1 MSNSSKL
8 NPNVIKFSIGT
19 EAGAPKIPVPYFTGN
34 PKEDLRIWNKEFDH
48 AADTCGWSEEVKFQM
63 FKILVKDQAKDL
75 IQRCTSL
82 SSALSLLKERFYSEK
97 RYDDHYKQFKNI
109 KMHET
114 EPASQFEFR
123 LRELADSLEYCGS
136 RPTDRE
142 VLHAFLE
149 GLHPRIQHRVYD
161 QAPIDIED
169 ALILAQRMENHPSQ
183 VPSRKW
189 ENRRTTSQKP
199 EPKGD
204 NSNSSANSTKGR
216 PKCTNCKRMG
226 HTVDRCFRLHPEL
239 RPPRAANAVHLPTL
253 AVPRKGPKCLLKA
266 TINGHQVTALID
278 TGADV
283 SLINPLVVQKL
294 QLPPVPLEST
304 IPLLAFDTT
313 GSNLTHGVKVTLG
326 IEGNP
331 SKEFVALIPVV
342 LQHDLLLGVDFLQR
356 EKALVNFDAQTVEI
370 LGLVLPLF
378 PERPQNISVCQLTL
392 DDADIALASK
402 ASTDPPSM
410 ADIDLK
416 HLPDDRQQE
425 LLPLVQPLVH
435 QPDIGLFKG
444 MTHRIDL
451 QPSVRPFASA
461 PYRIPYVHLPALKA
475 EVAKLL
481 NIGVLRPSTS
491 AFASPAFV
499 IPKRTGEVRLVGD
512 FRKLNSL
519 TVPKR
524 FPLPRIEDLL
534 LSFHGMKFFTTLDL
548 NSGYHQISIDPDH
561 VDRTAIILPFGLY
574 EYVRMP
580 FGLAYAPMTF
590 QAAMQRLFM
599 HLDFVR
605 VYLDDILIAS
615 RTWQEHVQHVAQ
627 VLAILKENG
636 LTLNLKKCLFAK
648 TSVEY
653 LGFEIDE
660 NGIQPSARSVT
671 ALQQLTTMKVRNR
684 KHVRSIVG
692 SLNFLRM
699 VIPNFSSK
707 LAPLTS
713 LTQDKIP
720 FHWTEVEQ
728 SIVRDLVTEFQ
739 QNAKLYHVVLG
750 EPFELYTDASD
761 DAIGAVLLQFQR
773 PVYFFSKKFDKAQ
786 KNYTVSEKEALAIVW
801 TLHHLRQVLLGSPVT
816 VYTDH
821 SNLLFLTTA
830 KLQRIQRWKLL
841 LDEYDLTIV
850 HVPGSKNSMAD
861 VLSRS
866 VAAVSMLPAFPLD
879 FSLLADAQEADVA
892 NRPANLITSTIANQ
906 TLFVHPDSKAIWIP
920 PSAQKEV
927 LQWSHTMFFHPG
939 SVKLYETLKKLVF
952 WPSLLHDVTAL
963 TNSCTTCATAKPS
976 QTKYGLVSRGM
987 IPKEPFQQLHI
998 DLLGPFSFADDVLD
1012 RHGVTPED
1020 LEYSYLLTMIDAG
1033 SRWIELVPVNSTKVA
1048 DVIAAL
1054 DDQWLSRYP
1063 RPETVTCDN
1072 GPPFNSE
1079 ELKDFLSGFGI
1090 QLSHTTTYNPQS
1102 NSFVERLHGQ
1112 INNMI
1117 RTQQDPL
1124 WYANVQGMAWA
1135 YRSSFH
1141 RVLGCSPAEIVFSK
1155 NMLFTHLPI
1164 DRNQLIT
1171 TAQSRQS
1178 TQQQRDLQRINKR
1191 RVPHTYAVNDL
1202 IYTSVI
1208 EPNKTQ
1214 PRWSGPYKVVAIHED
1229 STLSFINDDLD
1240 TPSTQ
1245 RINLRRVKPFL
1256 GSRNVA

>member
-63 FKILVKDQAKDL
+63 FKILVKDQAKDV
-75 IQRCTSL
+75 IQKCTSL
-82 SSALSLLKERFYSEK
+82 SNALSLLKERFYSEK
-97 RYDDHYKQFKNI
+97 RYDDHYKHFKNL
-109 KMHET
+109 KMHEN
-114 EPASQFEFR
+114 EQSSHFEFR

-189 ENRRTTSQKP
+189 ENRRPDQQKQDFK
-199 EPKGD
+199 EENF
-204 NSNSSANSTKGR
+204 NSKRIR
-216 PKCTNCKRMG
+216 PKCSHCKRMG
-226 HTVDRCFRLHPEL
+226 HTVEKCFKLHPEM
-239 RPPRAANAVHLPTL
+239 RPPFKAQAVHLPTL
-253 AVPRKGPKCLLKA
+253 SVPTKSPKCLLKA
-266 TINGHQVTALID
+266 SINGHPVTALID

-283 SLINPLVVQKL
+283 SLICPLVVQKL
-294 QLPPVPLEST
+294 QLSEIPLETT
-304 IPLLAFDTT
+304 IPLLAFDTS
-313 GSNLTHGVKVTLG
+313 GSKLTHGVRVTLDVQ
-326 IEGNP
+326 GNP
-331 SKEFVALIPVV
+331 SKEFVALIPAV
-342 LQHDLLLGVDFLQR
+342 LQQDLLLGVDFLQR
-356 EKALVNFDAQTVEI
+356 EKALVDFDAQTLEI
-370 LGLVLPLF
+370 MGLVLPLF
-378 PERPQNISVCQLTL
+378 PELQQQISACQLTL
-392 DDADIALASK
+392 DDADLALAQK
-402 ASTDPPSM
+402 ADTDPPSI
-410 ADIDLK
+410 ADIDLQ
-416 HLPDDRQQE
+416 HLSAERQRE
-425 LLPLVQPLVH
+425 LLPLVQPLIN
-435 QPDIGLFKG
+435 QPAIGLFKG

-451 QPSVRPFASA
+451 QPSVRPFATA
-461 PYRIPYVHLPALKA
+461 PYRIPYVHIPALKA

-534 LSFHGMKFFTTLDL
+534 LSFNGMRYFTTLDL
-548 NSGYHQISIDPDH
+548 NSGYHQIPIDPDH
-561 VDRTAIILPFGLY
+561 VDRTAIILPFGTY
-574 EYVRMP
+574 EYLRMP

-615 RTWQEHVQHVAQ
+615 KTWEEHVQHVAQ
-627 VLAILKENG
+627 VLATLQKNG

-648 TSVEY
+648 TTVEY

-671 ALQQLTTMKVRNR
+671 SLQQLTTLKVRNR

-707 LAPLTS
+707 VAPLTS
-713 LTQDKIP
+713 LTQEKVP
-720 FHWTEVEQ
+720 FRWTDIEHNLVE
-728 SIVRDLVTEFQ
+728 SLVAEFQ
-739 QNAKLYHVVLG
+739 ANAKLYHVVLG

-761 DAIGAVLLQFQR
+761 EAIGAVLLQFQR

-786 KNYTVSEKEALAIVW
+786 RNYTVSEKEALAIVW

-866 VAAVSMLPAFPLD
+866 VAGVSMLPAFPLD
-879 FSLLADAQEADVA
+879 FSLLADAQEAAVA
-892 NRPANLITSTIANQ
+892 LRPANMITATISNQ
-906 TLFVHPDSKAIWIP
+906 TLFVHPDTKAIWIP
-920 PSAQKEV
+920 PSAQQEV

-952 WPSLLHDVTAL
+952 WPSLLNDVTSL

-976 QTKYGLVSRGM
+976 QTRYGLVSRGM
-987 IPKEPFQQLHI
+987 TPKEPFQQLHI

-1020 LEYSYLLTMIDAG
+1020 LEYTYLLTMIDAG
-1033 SRWIELVPVNSTKVA
+1033 SRWIELVPMNSTKVA
-1048 DVIAAL
+1048 DIIAAL

-1124 WYANVQGMAWA
+1124 WYTNVHAMAWA

-1164 DRNQLIT
+1164 DRNQLIAV
-1171 TAQSRQS
+1171 AQSRQS
-1178 TQQQRDLQRINKR
+1178 AQQQRDLKRINKR
-1191 RVPHTYAVNDL
+1191 RVPHTYSVDDL

-1214 PRWSGPYKVVAIHED
+1214 PRWSGPYKVVAIHD
-1229 STLSFINDDLD
+1229 DTTISFLNDDLD
-1240 TPSTQ
+1240 TPYTQ